1 MVRDNVTAGWGAM
14 MADFGR
20 FWPLYLRAHRRRAT
34 RAAHYAGILL
44 GAALTATAV
53 ALSDPWPLVAGVAG
67 AFALTVASHWLFEGR
82 RPLLAGN
89 PLLAAAADLRMF
101 ALAAT
106 GRLPAEFARHGI
118 DAEWTWRGA
127 LGRRAAAR
135 AAVGVAGA
143 MLVVA
148 ASVLSWELLAWSRD
162 GAWQPI
168 SLDAFLRHWGV
179 VVTEIERVEAGWAD
193 RFDEAILSVPLTIVL
208 ATAATSALALA
219 GWMRVTARME

>member
-1 MVRDNVTAGWGAM
+1 M
-14 MADFGR
+14 MAGFGR

-34 RAAHYAGILL
+34 RTAHYVAIVL
-44 GAALTATAV
+44 GMTLTALAAV
-53 ALSDPWPLVAGVAG
+53 FSDAVLLVAGIAG
-67 AFALTVASHWLFEGR
+67 AFAITVGSHWLFEGR
-82 RPLLAGN
+82 RPLLLGN

-106 GRLPAEFARHGI
+106 GRLAAEFARHGV

-127 LGRRAAAR
+127 LGRRAAGR

-148 ASVLSWELLAWSRD
+148 ATVLSLELFAWLRY

-168 SLDAFLRHWGV
+168 SLDATLRHWGV
-179 VVTEIERVEAGWAD
+179 VLTEIEMVEARWVD
-193 RFDEAILSVPLTIVL
+193 RIDEVILSVPLTLVL
-208 ATAATSALALA
+208 AAAATSALAVA
-219 GWMRVTARME
+219 GWMRATATAE